1 MSQLKVNTIRHTS
14 GTADNITLDNSQNV
28 TVEGNATVDG
38 TSTLTGN
45 VTCSGELH
53 AASGIVQTAQTI
65 STSVT
70 LTANYNAMS
79 VDPTVASGVTVTV
92 PSGAT
97 WSII

>member
-1 MSQLKVNTIRHTS
+1 MSKLITNTIRHTGGS
-14 GTADNITLDNSQNV
+14 ADNITLDNAKSV
-28 TVEGNATVDG
+28 TVE
-38 TSTLTGN
+38 
-45 VTCSGELH
+45 GELH
-53 AASGIVQTAQTI
+53 AATGIVQTAQTI

>member
-1 MSQLKVNTIRHTS
+1 MSKLITNTIRHTGGS
-14 GTADNITLDNSQNV
+14 ADNITLDNSQNV
-28 TVEGNATVDG
+28 TVEGNATVD
-38 TSTLTGN
+38 
-45 VTCSGELH
+45 GELH